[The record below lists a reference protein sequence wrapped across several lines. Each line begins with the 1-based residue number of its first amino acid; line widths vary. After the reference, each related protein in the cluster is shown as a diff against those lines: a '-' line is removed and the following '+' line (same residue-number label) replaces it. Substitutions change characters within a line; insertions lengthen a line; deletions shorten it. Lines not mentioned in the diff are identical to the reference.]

1 MIRKLKSWRIIRF
14 IQPRWHS
21 WKARSPPKG
30 QVAGS
35 NPAWGTTFQEN
46 EQATRLLLRGLM
58 NILSIQSH
66 VSYGYVGNKAATF
79 PLQAMGFDV
88 WPVNTVQFS
97 NHTGYGHWQGDICTA
112 EQVRA
117 VIQGLV
123 SLDLAKQCNAILSG
137 YIGDKEIG
145 RVIVETVQRFQQA
158 NPKLIYLCDP
168 VMATPNGKACFVKPD
183 IPDFF
188 RTQIL
193 SIANI
198 ITPNHFEAEY
208 LYGKKI
214 NNLNE
219 LKQAAHFF
227 HNQGILIVIITSLN
241 LKEKTTSNS
250 NKLIAFLSS
259 KQRQWYATISIPN
272 ISATINGSGDL
283 FSALYLGHF
292 LLTQNALTAFRLA
305 LNKTHQVIQATH
317 AANRCEL
324 KIIGN
329 DYKQA
334 APDYVMLQQ
343 IE

>member
-1 MIRKLKSWRIIRF
+1 
-14 IQPRWHS
+14 
-21 WKARSPPKG
+21 
-30 QVAGS
+30 
-35 NPAWGTTFQEN
+35 
-46 EQATRLLLRGLM
+46 M
-58 NILSIQSH
+58 NILSVQSH

-79 PLQAMGFDV
+79 PLQALGFEV

-97 NHTGYGHWQGDICTA
+97 NHTGYGQWQGDICTA
-112 EQVRA
+112 DQVHA

-123 SLDLAKQCNAILSG
+123 SLGLAKQCDAILSG

-145 RVIVETVQRFQQA
+145 QVILETVQQFRQA

-188 RTQIL
+188 RNQSL
-193 SIANI
+193 PMASI

-214 NNLNE
+214 NSLDD
-219 LKQAAHFF
+219 LKQAACFF
-227 HNQGILIVIITSLN
+227 HNQGILIVIVTSLN
-241 LKEKTTSNS
+241 LKEK
-250 NKLIAFLSS
+250 NKINIEESTAFLSNQQGKWLAAMS
-259 KQRQWYATISIPN
+259 TPN
-272 ISATINGSGDL
+272 IPTPINGTGDL
-283 FSALYLGHF
+283 FSALYLGHL
-292 LLTQNALTAFRLA
+292 LLTKDVILAFRLA
-305 LNKTHQVIQATH
+305 LNKTYQVVQATH
-317 AANRCEL
+317 VANRREL
-324 KIIGN
+324 KIIDN

>member
-1 MIRKLKSWRIIRF
+1 
-14 IQPRWHS
+14 
-21 WKARSPPKG
+21 
-30 QVAGS
+30 
-35 NPAWGTTFQEN
+35 
-46 EQATRLLLRGLM
+46 M

-79 PLQAMGFDV
+79 PLQALGFEV

-112 EQVRA
+112 VQVRA

-123 SLDLAKQCNAILSG
+123 TLGLPKQCDAILSG

-145 RVIVETVQRFQQA
+145 QVIVETVQQFRQE

-168 VMATPNGKACFVKPD
+168 VMATSNGKACFVKPD

-188 RTQIL
+188 RNQSLT
-193 SIANI
+193 IANI

-208 LYGKKI
+208 LYGKEI
-214 NNLNE
+214 NNLNA

-227 HNQGILIVIITSLN
+227 HSQGVLIVIVTSLN
-241 LKEKTTSNS
+241 LKENNKLNS
-250 NKLIAFLSS
+250 NKFTAFLSN
-259 KQRQWYATISIPN
+259 KEGQWLATNFS
-272 ISATINGSGDL
+272 SQSTLTINGTGDL
-283 FSALYLGHF
+283 FSALYLGHL
-292 LLTQNALTAFRLA
+292 LLTKNALKAFSLA
-305 LNKTHQVIQATH
+305 LNKTYQVIQATH
-317 AANRCEL
+317 AANRREL
-324 KIIGN
+324 KIIDN

>member
-1 MIRKLKSWRIIRF
+1 
-14 IQPRWHS
+14 
-21 WKARSPPKG
+21 
-30 QVAGS
+30 
-35 NPAWGTTFQEN
+35 
-46 EQATRLLLRGLM
+46 
-58 NILSIQSH
+58 
-66 VSYGYVGNKAATF
+66 
-79 PLQAMGFDV
+79 MGFEV
-88 WPVNTVQFS
+88 WPVNTVLFS

-123 SLDLAKQCNAILSG
+123 SLDLARQCDAILSG

-145 RVIVETVQRFQQA
+145 RVIVETVQQFRQA

-188 RTQIL
+188 RNQSL
-193 SIANI
+193 AIANI

-214 NNLNE
+214 NNLND

-227 HNQGILIVIITSLN
+227 HSQGIRIVIVTSLS
-241 LKEKTTSNS
+241 LKEN
-250 NKLIAFLSS
+250 NKLNPMEPTAFLSN
-259 KQRQWYATISIPN
+259 KEGQWLATNS
-272 ISATINGSGDL
+272 SSQSSVTINGTGDL

-292 LLTQNALTAFRLA
+292 LLSKDALTAFSLA
-305 LNKTHQVIQATH
+305 LNKTFQVIQATH
-317 AANRCEL
+317 AANRREL

-334 APDYVMLQQ
+334 TPDYVMLQQ
-343 IE
+343 IK

>member
-1 MIRKLKSWRIIRF
+1 
-14 IQPRWHS
+14 
-21 WKARSPPKG
+21 
-30 QVAGS
+30 
-35 NPAWGTTFQEN
+35 
-46 EQATRLLLRGLM
+46 M

-79 PLQAMGFDV
+79 PLQALGFEV

-97 NHTGYGHWQGDICTA
+97 NHTGYGHWQGDISTA

-123 SLDLAKQCNAILSG
+123 SLDLARQCDAILSG
-137 YIGDKEIG
+137 YIGNKEIG
-145 RVIVETVQRFQQA
+145 QVILETVQQFRQA

-188 RTQIL
+188 RNQSLTMA
-193 SIANI
+193 SI

-214 NNLNE
+214 NTLDD
-219 LKQAAHFF
+219 LKHAVHFF
-227 HNQGILIVIITSLN
+227 HNQGILIVIVTSLN
-241 LKEKTTSNS
+241 LKEK
-250 NKLIAFLSS
+250 NKFNFEEPTAFLSN
-259 KQRQWYATISIPN
+259 KQGQWIGTISIPN
-272 ISATINGSGDL
+272 TPAPINGTGDL
-283 FSALYLGHF
+283 FSALYLGHL
-292 LLTQNALTAFRLA
+292 LLTKNALAAFSLA
-305 LNKTHQVIQATH
+305 LNKTYQVIQATLS
-317 AANRCEL
+317 ANRREL
-324 KIIGN
+324 KIIDN

>member
-1 MIRKLKSWRIIRF
+1 
-14 IQPRWHS
+14 
-21 WKARSPPKG
+21 
-30 QVAGS
+30 
-35 NPAWGTTFQEN
+35 
-46 EQATRLLLRGLM
+46 M

-79 PLQAMGFDV
+79 PLQALGFEV

-112 EQVRA
+112 EQIRA
-117 VIQGLV
+117 VIHGLI
-123 SLDLAKQCNAILSG
+123 SLDLARQCDAILSG

-145 RVIVETVQRFQQA
+145 QVILETVQQFRQA

-188 RTQIL
+188 RKQSLTV
-193 SIANI
+193 ANV

-214 NNLNE
+214 NSLDD

-227 HNQGILIVIITSLN
+227 HRQGILIFIVTRLN
-241 LKEKTTSNS
+241 LKEKNKFNS
-250 NKLIAFLSS
+250 EKSIAFLSS
-259 KQRQWYATISIPN
+259 KSGQWLAAMSIPN
-272 ISATINGSGDL
+272 ISTPINGTGDL
-283 FSALYLGHF
+283 FSALYLGH
-292 LLTQNALTAFRLA
+292 LLLSQDPLAAFSLA
-305 LNKTHQVIQATH
+305 LNKTHQVIQSTH
-317 AANRCEL
+317 TANRREL

-334 APDYVMLQQ
+334 APDYVMLQR

>member
-1 MIRKLKSWRIIRF
+1 
-14 IQPRWHS
+14 
-21 WKARSPPKG
+21 
-30 QVAGS
+30 
-35 NPAWGTTFQEN
+35 
-46 EQATRLLLRGLM
+46 M
-58 NILSIQSH
+58 NILSIQSQ

-79 PLQAMGFDV
+79 PLQALGFEV

-123 SLDLAKQCNAILSG
+123 SLNLAKECDAILSG

-145 RVIVETVQRFQQA
+145 QVILETVKQFRQA

-188 RTQIL
+188 RNQSLTVA
-193 SIANI
+193 SI

-208 LYGKKI
+208 LYQKEI
-214 NNLNE
+214 NNLNA

-227 HNQGILIVIITSLN
+227 HKQGILIVIVTSLN
-241 LKEKTTSNS
+241 LKEKNKFNS
-250 NKLIAFLSS
+250 EEPIAFLSS
-259 KQRQWYATISIPN
+259 KSGQWLAAISTPN
-272 ISATINGSGDL
+272 IPTPINGTGDL
-283 FSALYLGHF
+283 FSALYLGHL
-292 LLTQNALTAFRLA
+292 LLTQDPQAAFSLA
-305 LNKTHQVIQATH
+305 LNKTYQVIQATH
-317 AANRCEL
+317 TANSREL
-324 KIIGN
+324 NIIDN

-334 APDYVMLQQ
+334 APDYVMLQW

>member
-1 MIRKLKSWRIIRF
+1 
-14 IQPRWHS
+14 
-21 WKARSPPKG
+21 
-30 QVAGS
+30 
-35 NPAWGTTFQEN
+35 
-46 EQATRLLLRGLM
+46 M

-79 PLQAMGFDV
+79 PLQVLGFEV

-112 EQVRA
+112 EHIRA
-117 VIQGLV
+117 VIQGLL
-123 SLDLAKQCNAILSG
+123 SLNLAKQCDAILSG

-145 RVIVETVQRFQQA
+145 RVILETVQDFRQA

-168 VMATPNGKACFVKPD
+168 VMATSNGKACFVKSD

-188 RTQIL
+188 RKESLT
-193 SIANI
+193 IANI
-198 ITPNHFEAEY
+198 ITPNHFEAEF
-208 LYGKKI
+208 LYGKEI
-214 NNLNE
+214 NNLKE
-219 LKQAAHFF
+219 LKQAARFF
-227 HNQGILIVIITSLN
+227 HDQGIVIVIITSLN
-241 LKEKTTSNS
+241 LNEKKTVSSLEPT
-250 NKLIAFLSS
+250 AFLSN
-259 KQRQWYATISIPN
+259 KQGQWLATNSSPQN
-272 ISATINGSGDL
+272 PSTINGTGDL

-292 LLTQNALTAFRLA
+292 LLTHDAALAFRLA
-305 LNKTHQVIQATH
+305 LNKTYQVIQTTRT
-317 AANRCEL
+317 ANRREL

>member
-1 MIRKLKSWRIIRF
+1 
-14 IQPRWHS
+14 
-21 WKARSPPKG
+21 
-30 QVAGS
+30 
-35 NPAWGTTFQEN
+35 
-46 EQATRLLLRGLM
+46 M

-79 PLQAMGFDV
+79 PLQALGFEV

-97 NHTGYGHWQGDICTA
+97 NHTGYGHWQGDISAA

-123 SLDLAKQCNAILSG
+123 SLDLARQCDAILSG

-145 RVIVETVQRFQQA
+145 QVILETVQQFRQA

-188 RTQIL
+188 RNQSLTMA
-193 SIANI
+193 SI

-208 LYGKKI
+208 LYRKKI
-214 NNLNE
+214 NTLDD
-219 LKQAAHFF
+219 LKLAVHFF
-227 HNQGILIVIITSLN
+227 HNQGILIVIVTSLN
-241 LKEKTTSNS
+241 LKEK
-250 NKLIAFLSS
+250 NKFNFEEPTAFLSN
-259 KQRQWYATISIPN
+259 KQGQWIATISIPS
-272 ISATINGSGDL
+272 IPATINGTGDL
-283 FSALYLGHF
+283 FSALYLGHL
-292 LLTQNALTAFRLA
+292 LLTKDALAAFSLA
-305 LNKTHQVIQATH
+305 LNKTYQVIQATH
-317 AANRCEL
+317 AANLREL

-334 APDYVMLQQ
+334 APDYVMLQR

>member
-1 MIRKLKSWRIIRF
+1 
-14 IQPRWHS
+14 
-21 WKARSPPKG
+21 
-30 QVAGS
+30 
-35 NPAWGTTFQEN
+35 
-46 EQATRLLLRGLM
+46 M

-79 PLQAMGFDV
+79 PLQALGFEV

-123 SLDLAKQCNAILSG
+123 SLDLVKQCDAILSG

-145 RVIVETVQRFQQA
+145 QVIIETVQQFRQA

-188 RTQIL
+188 RKQSLTMA
-193 SIANI
+193 SI

-214 NNLNE
+214 NSLDD
-219 LKQAAHFF
+219 LKQAACFF
-227 HNQGILIVIITSLN
+227 HSQGILIVIVTSLN
-241 LKEKTTSNS
+241 LKEK
-250 NKLIAFLSS
+250 NKLNVEESTAFLSNHQG
-259 KQRQWYATISIPN
+259 KWLAAMPTPN
-272 ISATINGSGDL
+272 IPAPINGAGDL
-283 FSALYLGHF
+283 FSALYLGHL
-292 LLTQNALTAFRLA
+292 LLTNDALASFRLA
-305 LNKTHQVIQATH
+305 LNRTYQIVQATH
-317 AANRCEL
+317 AENRREL

-334 APDYVMLQQ
+334 APEYVMLQR

>member
-1 MIRKLKSWRIIRF
+1 
-14 IQPRWHS
+14 
-21 WKARSPPKG
+21 
-30 QVAGS
+30 
-35 NPAWGTTFQEN
+35 
-46 EQATRLLLRGLM
+46 M

-79 PLQAMGFDV
+79 PLQALGFEV

-112 EQVRA
+112 DQVRT

-123 SLDLAKQCNAILSG
+123 SLDLARQCDAILSG

-145 RVIVETVQRFQQA
+145 QVILETVQQFRQA

-168 VMATPNGKACFVKPD
+168 VMATSNGKACFVKPD

-188 RTQIL
+188 RNQSLT
-193 SIANI
+193 IASI

-208 LYGKKI
+208 LYGKEI
-214 NNLNE
+214 NNLND

-227 HNQGILIVIITSLN
+227 HNQGILIVIVTSLN
-241 LKEKTTSNS
+241 LKEK
-250 NKLIAFLSS
+250 NKFKFEEPRAFLSN
-259 KQRQWYATISIPN
+259 KHGQWIAAIYTPSIP
-272 ISATINGSGDL
+272 ATINGTGDL
-283 FSALYLGHF
+283 FSALYLGHL
-292 LLTQNALTAFRLA
+292 LLTKDALAAFSLA
-305 LNKTHQVIQATH
+305 LNKTYQVIQATH
-317 AANRCEL
+317 AANLREL

-334 APDYVMLQQ
+334 APDYVMLQR

>member
-1 MIRKLKSWRIIRF
+1 
-14 IQPRWHS
+14 
-21 WKARSPPKG
+21 
-30 QVAGS
+30 
-35 NPAWGTTFQEN
+35 
-46 EQATRLLLRGLM
+46 M

-79 PLQAMGFDV
+79 PLQAMGFEV

-97 NHTGYGHWQGDICTA
+97 NHTGYGHWQGEVCTP

-117 VIQGLV
+117 IIQGLV
-123 SLDLAKQCNAILSG
+123 SLGLAKHCDAILSG

-145 RVIVETVQRFQQA
+145 HVIVDTVHQFQQA

-168 VMATPNGKACFVKPD
+168 VMATPNGKACFVKPN

-188 RTQIL
+188 RTQSL
-193 SIANI
+193 TLASI

-214 NNLNE
+214 NNLDE

-227 HNQGILIVIITSLN
+227 HNQGVLIAIITSLN
-241 LKEKTTSNS
+241 LIEK
-250 NKLIAFLSS
+250 NKLNSIKPTAFLSN
-259 KQRQWYATISIPN
+259 KQEQWLAVNFSTQQS
-272 ISATINGSGDL
+272 SSTLSGTGDL

-292 LLTQNALTAFRLA
+292 LLTKDSVLAFSLA
-305 LNKTHQVIQATH
+305 LNKTYEVIQATQT
-317 AANRCEL
+317 ANHREL

-329 DYKQA
+329 DYTQA
-334 APDYVMLQQ
+334 AQDYVMLQQ

>member
-1 MIRKLKSWRIIRF
+1 
-14 IQPRWHS
+14 
-21 WKARSPPKG
+21 
-30 QVAGS
+30 
-35 NPAWGTTFQEN
+35 
-46 EQATRLLLRGLM
+46 M

-79 PLQAMGFDV
+79 PLQALGFEV

-112 EQVRA
+112 DQVRA

-123 SLDLAKQCNAILSG
+123 SLDLARQCDAILSG

-145 RVIVETVQRFQQA
+145 RVILETVQQFRQA

-168 VMATPNGKACFVKPD
+168 VMATSNGKACFVKPD

-188 RTQIL
+188 RNQSLT
-193 SIANI
+193 SASI

-208 LYGKKI
+208 LYGKEI
-214 NNLNE
+214 NNLND

-227 HNQGILIVIITSLN
+227 HNQGILIVIVTSLN
-241 LKEKTTSNS
+241 LKEK
-250 NKLIAFLSS
+250 NKLNPIAGTAVLSC
-259 KQRQWYATISIPN
+259 KQGQWLATISTP
-272 ISATINGSGDL
+272 STPATINGTGDL
-283 FSALYLGHF
+283 FSALYLGHL
-292 LLTQNALTAFRLA
+292 LLTKDALAAFSLA
-305 LNKTHQVIQATH
+305 LNKTYQVVQATY
-317 AANRCEL
+317 AANRREL

-334 APDYVMLQQ
+334 APDYVMLQR

>member
-1 MIRKLKSWRIIRF
+1 
-14 IQPRWHS
+14 
-21 WKARSPPKG
+21 
-30 QVAGS
+30 
-35 NPAWGTTFQEN
+35 
-46 EQATRLLLRGLM
+46 M

-214 NNLNE
+214 NNLND

>member
-1 MIRKLKSWRIIRF
+1 
-14 IQPRWHS
+14 
-21 WKARSPPKG
+21 
-30 QVAGS
+30 
-35 NPAWGTTFQEN
+35 
-46 EQATRLLLRGLM
+46 M

-79 PLQAMGFDV
+79 PLQSLGFEV
-88 WPVNTVQFS
+88 WPINTVQFS
-97 NHTGYGHWQGDICTA
+97 NHTGYGHWHGDICTA
-112 EQVRA
+112 EHIRS

-123 SLDLAKQCNAILSG
+123 SLDLAKRCDAILSG

-145 RVIVETVQRFQQA
+145 EVILETAQQFRQL
-158 NPKLIYLCDP
+158 NPQLIYLCDP
-168 VMATPNGKACFVKPD
+168 VMSTPNGKACFVKPD

-188 RTQIL
+188 RHQSL
-193 SIANI
+193 SNANI

-214 NNLNE
+214 NNLKD
-219 LKQAAHFF
+219 LKKAANFF
-227 HNQGILIVIITSLN
+227 HNQGILILIVTRLN
-241 LKEKTTSNS
+241 LKEKNSSNS
-250 NKLIAFLSS
+250 VKKPVAFLSN
-259 KQRQWYATISIPN
+259 KRGNWFATMPYTP
-272 ISATINGSGDL
+272 AMFNGTGDL

-292 LLTQNALTAFRLA
+292 LLSQDALLAFRLT
-305 LNKTHQVIQATH
+305 LNKTYQVIQATL
-317 AANRCEL
+317 AANRHEL